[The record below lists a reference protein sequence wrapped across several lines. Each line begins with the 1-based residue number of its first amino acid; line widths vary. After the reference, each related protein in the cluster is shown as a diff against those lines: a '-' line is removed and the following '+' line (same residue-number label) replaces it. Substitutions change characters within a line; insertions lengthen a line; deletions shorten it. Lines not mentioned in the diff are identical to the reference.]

1 MTVLFLCPPHAKHQ
15 MGQACRLQQ
24 VRLPPSRQPKHL
36 TSVVLTPSRHNPP
49 PSHHTT
55 YYTPHRRP
63 QPSHCRQQLP
73 HKQTGARDNYINLS
87 RYKEAHQPDMIG
99 HNFVSIICLLIQQN
113 IIDYSRDK
121 KLNNRIRSNNNSWT
135 NPTGHCSIT
144 AESSTTEILN
154 RIGSSTLL
162 PQSLIKSM

>member
-1 MTVLFLCPPHAKHQ
+1 MFIHHKRMTVLILCPPHAKHQ

-63 QPSHCRQQLP
+63 LPSTAANSYRTSKLGPEPYC
-73 HKQTGARDNYINLS
+73 INLC
-87 RYKEAHQPDMIG
+87 RYKEAHQPDRIG
-99 HNFVSIICLLIQQN
+99 HSFVSNICLLTRQN
-113 IIDYSRDK
+113 FIDHSRDK
-121 KLNNRIRSNNNSWT
+121 
-135 NPTGHCSIT
+135 
-144 AESSTTEILN
+144 
-154 RIGSSTLL
+154 IGQ
-162 PQSLIKSM
+162 PDKVKQ

>member
-1 MTVLFLCPPHAKHQ
+1 MFIHHKCEAVVVFVPQHAKHQ
-15 MGQACRLQQ
+15 MGKACRLQQ

-63 QPSHCRQQLP
+63 QPLYCHQQLP
-73 HKQTGARDNYINLS
+73 HEQTGARANCINLC
-87 RYKEAHQPDMIG
+87 RYKEAHQPDRIG
-99 HNFVSIICLLIQQN
+99 HNFVSTICLLTRQN

-121 KLNNRIRSNNNSWT
+121 LGPPDRVK
-135 NPTGHCSIT
+135 
-144 AESSTTEILN
+144 
-154 RIGSSTLL
+154 
-162 PQSLIKSM
+162 Q